1 MVVSREIEKKEHS
14 QVQLTVKVGQEEV
27 RKEYTDVLSY
37 YAKNIQLPGFRKG
50 KAPQNIVERK
60 LGEAVKADA
69 FGKLIEKALKEVL
82 EAEDFPATDRPLPY
96 SQPTLREVP
105 EFSLEKDFS
114 FSVTYDVF
122 PTVTVGSYKGI
133 EIEEPV
139 VEITDEDIKTEL
151 ETLRERN
158 SFVID
163 KAEGSPAA
171 ANDVVTINYEE
182 VNEGGEVIPGTERE
196 DFVFTVGSGMNYYK
210 IDDEI
215 LGMKKGESKTITKS
229 YPEDFEFPELAGK
242 TKTLRVTITALKEK
256 KLPELDDEFAQD
268 VDAKYTKL
276 EDLKKD
282 LKQKL
287 EKNLGQRKR
296 ELKIQQ
302 ILDKLLESSTIDLPE
317 SMIRLEEE
325 NRLRSVARRLN
336 MSVDQLIQIYQANG
350 KNLEELL
357 NEWRPDVE
365 RNLKK
370 QLIVDTLIK
379 NLGITVSDE
388 EVEQEI
394 TKQAQEMN
402 ISLEEIKKYYDD
414 TNKVYLKEDLQQQKL
429 FDLLLGEVKVKK
441 GKKQKYLDLMGQK

>member
-1 MVVSREIEKKEHS
+1 MVVSKEIEKKEHS
-14 QVQLTVKVGQEEV
+14 QVQLTVKVAQEEV

-50 KAPQNIVERK
+50 KAPQDIVERK

-82 EAEDFPATDRPLPY
+82 EAEDFPAADRPLPY

-122 PTVTVGSYKGI
+122 PLVTIGSYKGI

-139 VEITDEDIKTEL
+139 VEITEEDIKKEL

-158 SFVID
+158 AFVLD
-163 KAEGSPAA
+163 KAENAPVA
-171 ANDVVTINYEE
+171 ANDVVTINYAE
-182 VNEGGEVIPGTERE
+182 VNETGEVIPGTERQ

-210 IDDEI
+210 IDNEI
-215 LGMKKGESKTITKS
+215 LGMKKGESRTITKT
-229 YPEDFEFPELAGK
+229 YPEDFELPELAGK
-242 TKTLRVTITALKEK
+242 TKTITVTITALKEK
-256 KLPELDDEFAQD
+256 KLPTLDDEFAQD

-287 EKNLGQRKR
+287 EKNAEQRKR

-302 ILDKLLESSTIDLPE
+302 ILDKILEVSTIDLPQ

-325 NRLRSVARRLN
+325 SRLRSVARRLN
-336 MSVDQLIQIYQANG
+336 MSVEQLIQIYQANG

-357 NEWRPDVE
+357 EEWRPDVE

-379 NLGITVSDE
+379 NLGITVQDE

-394 TKQAQEMN
+394 IKQAQEMN

-414 TNKVYLKEDLQQQKL
+414 TNRAYLKEDLQQQKL
-429 FDLLLGEVKVKK
+429 FDLLMGEVKVKK

>member
-14 QVQLTVKVGQEEV
+14 QVQLTVKVAQEEV

-50 KAPQNIVERK
+50 KAPQDLVERK

-82 EAEDFPATDRPLPY
+82 DAEDFPATDRPLPY

-105 EFSLEKDFS
+105 EFSLEKDLS

-133 EIEEPV
+133 EVEEPV

-158 SFVID
+158 AFVID
-163 KAEGSPAA
+163 KAEGSPIA
-171 ANDVVTINYEE
+171 ANDVVTINYAE

-242 TKTLRVTITALKEK
+242 TKTITVTITALKEK
-256 KLPELDDEFAQD
+256 KLPDLDDEFAQD

-287 EKNLGQRKR
+287 EKNLEQRKR

-302 ILDKLLESSTIDLPE
+302 ILDKLLEASTIDLPE

-325 NRLRSVARRLN
+325 SRLRSVARRLN

-379 NLGITVSDE
+379 NLSITVSDE

-394 TKQAQEMN
+394 AKQAQEMN

-414 TNKVYLKEDLQQQKL
+414 TNKAYLKEDLQQQKL

>member
-14 QVQLTVKVGQEEV
+14 QVQLTVKVAQEEV

-158 SFVID
+158 AFVID
-163 KAEGSPAA
+163 KAEGSPAV
-171 ANDVVTINYEE
+171 ANDVVTINYAE

-287 EKNLGQRKR
+287 EKNLEQRKR

-325 NRLRSVARRLN
+325 SRLRSVARRLN

-379 NLGITVSDE
+379 NLGITISDE

-394 TKQAQEMN
+394 AKQAQEMN

-414 TNKVYLKEDLQQQKL
+414 TNKAYLKEDLQQQKL

>member
-14 QVQLTVKVGQEEV
+14 QVQLTVKVAQEEV

-50 KAPQNIVERK
+50 KAPQDLVERK

-82 EAEDFPATDRPLPY
+82 DAEDFPATDRPLPY

-105 EFSLEKDFS
+105 EFSLEKDLS

-122 PTVTVGSYKGI
+122 PTVTVASYKGI
-133 EIEEPV
+133 EVEEPV

-158 SFVID
+158 AFVID
-163 KAEGSPAA
+163 KAEGSPIA
-171 ANDVVTINYEE
+171 ANDVVTINYAE

-242 TKTLRVTITALKEK
+242 TKTITVTITALKEK
-256 KLPELDDEFAQD
+256 KLPDLDDEFAQD

-287 EKNLGQRKR
+287 EKNLEQRKR

-302 ILDKLLESSTIDLPE
+302 ILEKLLEASTIDLPE

-325 NRLRSVARRLN
+325 SRLRSVARRLN

-379 NLGITVSDE
+379 NLSITVSDE

-394 TKQAQEMN
+394 AKQAQEMN

-414 TNKVYLKEDLQQQKL
+414 TNKAYLKEDLQQQKL

>member
-1 MVVSREIEKKEHS
+1 VLVSREIEKKEHS
-14 QVQLTVKVGQEEV
+14 QVQLTVKVAQEEV

-50 KAPQNIVERK
+50 KAPQDLVERK

-82 EAEDFPATDRPLPY
+82 DAEDFPATDRPLPY

-105 EFSLEKDFS
+105 EFSLEKDLS

-122 PTVTVGSYKGI
+122 PTVTVASYKGI

-158 SFVID
+158 AFVID
-163 KAEGSPAA
+163 KAEGAPVA
-171 ANDVVTINYEE
+171 ANDVVTINYAE
-182 VNEGGEVIPGTERE
+182 VNEAGEVIPGTERE

-229 YPEDFEFPELAGK
+229 YPENFEFPELAGK
-242 TKTLRVTITALKEK
+242 TKTITVTITALKEK
-256 KLPELDDEFAQD
+256 KLPDLDDEFAQD

-287 EKNLGQRKR
+287 EKNLEQRKR

-302 ILDKLLESSTIDLPE
+302 ILDKLLEASTIDLPE

-325 NRLRSVARRLN
+325 SRLRSVARRLN

-379 NLGITVSDE
+379 NLSITVSDE

-394 TKQAQEMN
+394 AKQAQEMN

-414 TNKVYLKEDLQQQKL
+414 TNKAYLKEDLQQQKL